1 MAVSDDSRNNSP
13 QTYQPIVPADLIR
26 GSYHSAM
33 GPPPQHTVR
42 DTRSG
47 SDSDTSNAS
56 LKSPRTA
63 RFAEATSIHSPI
75 DRTEAERS
83 PFADPPRSQAPGDVA
98 DVGFG
103 YVAANNAVQHA
114 DDQVPMSPFRPD
126 LKVPQTAK
134 SLNPLSPT
142 FREEYML
149 EKQEKKAEVENAR
162 DLVSKAP
169 TNHTTALY
177 LLFCLQRIKLRVRIA
192 KVFLRSVNFG
202 CSLIVLCLIAVTLTV
217 FNATKHIPTRNGL
230 PAWAEGTNP
239 WAQYLLLAMACVS
252 LVACLIV
259 FWAYRKGGHG
269 RAEKA
274 AAYYTG
280 FSIAFFALNLIMW
293 IVGAAVYQH
302 SKATGE
308 KKDMWGWSCAQ
319 NTREQIYHNTVDYA
333 LLCRLQDW
341 GLVCAI
347 IEIVIELLVIL
358 IYVVVF
364 YRVWS
369 KRKLMK
375 SMDTRDNARSDLYLA
390 QLRLQSAPNT
400 PGFAGFT
407 SYPPKS
413 PFYAA
418 TPVDPYS
425 TAEKGMAPAHT
436 QYASPRS
443 PTRPTPSF
451 QLQPPPIKVQQP
463 TPQTA
468 QEEFAPP
475 SHYAQSPSPPPQN
488 QRQSPV
494 NGGSAPGERT
504 YDSVPIP
511 GAYGSPTGPVF
522 PAPARR

>member
-1 MAVSDDSRNNSP
+1 
-13 QTYQPIVPADLIR
+13 
-26 GSYHSAM
+26 M

-42 DTRSG
+42 ENR

-75 DRTEAERS
+75 GCTEAGRS
-83 PFADPPRSQAPGDVA
+83 PFADPPNPQARGDVG

-103 YVAANNAVQHA
+103 YVAANNEHA
-114 DDQVPMSPFRPD
+114 NDQVPMSPFRPD

-162 DLVSKAP
+162 DLK
-169 TNHTTALY
+169 
-177 LLFCLQRIKLRVRIA
+177 IKLRVRIA
-192 KVFLRSVNFG
+192 KVFLRFVNFG
-202 CSLIVLCLIAVTLTV
+202 CSLIVLSLIAVTLTV
-217 FNATKHIPTRNGL
+217 FNATRHLPTRNNL
-230 PAWAEGTNP
+230 PAWAGGTNP
-239 WAQYLLLAMACVS
+239 WAQYLLLSMACVS
-252 LVACLIV
+252 LVACLFV

-274 AAYYTG
+274 AVYYTS
-280 FSIAFFALNLIMW
+280 FSLVFFGLNLIMW

-302 SKATGE
+302 SKATGNG
-308 KKDMWGWSCAQ
+308 KDMWGWSCAK
-319 NTREQIYHNTVDYA
+319 NTREQLYHNTVDYA

-347 IEIVIELLVIL
+347 IEIVIEVLVIL
-358 IYVVVF
+358 IYAVVF

-418 TPVDPYS
+418 GPVDPHS
-425 TAEKGMAPAHT
+425 AAEKGMAQPQTT

-475 SHYAQSPSPPPQN
+475 SHHSQSPPPQS
-488 QRQSPV
+488 QRESPPM
-494 NGGSAPGERT
+494 NRGSAPGERT
-504 YDSVPIP
+504 YDAVPIP
-511 GAYGSPTGPVF
+511 GAYQSPMVPVF
-522 PAPARR
+522 PAPVRK